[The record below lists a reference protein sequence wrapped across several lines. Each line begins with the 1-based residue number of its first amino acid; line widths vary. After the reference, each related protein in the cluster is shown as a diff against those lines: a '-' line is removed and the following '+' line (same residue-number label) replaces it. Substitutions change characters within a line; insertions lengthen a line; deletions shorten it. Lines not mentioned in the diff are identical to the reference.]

1 MRKSLLATMLLC
13 GAAIPAMSADAPPAD
28 KAKSASTGSFTGATA
43 NLAPSDPAGQW
54 TRQARDYANTRYS
67 PLTQINKANVGRL
80 RVAWTFSDGQMYGH
94 EGAPLVVGDTMYLVT
109 PFPNIA
115 YALDLSKPGAPIKWV
130 FQPNPDPRAIG
141 EACCDKVLR
150 GWAYAD
156 GKLIYNLLDA
166 NTVAVDAA
174 TGKEAWRVKLD
185 DVTNGTTTTQAAFVV
200 NDNVYVGSSGGEL
213 GTNGWF
219 QALDVKDGH
228 TVWKAFTNGPDSG
241 MLIGPQFKP
250 FYSWMVGK
258 DLGVSTWPGEMWKQG
273 ASAPW
278 GFVSY
283 DPDLNEVYYGTSNP
297 GPRTPSQ
304 RPGLNLW
311 SSALFARDATT
322 GAAKWAYQF
331 TPHDEWD
338 YDGINENVLIEIPWK
353 GARRKVLVHFNRN
366 GFAYTIDRTNG
377 EVLVA
382 EQFGHQNWASKVD
395 LTTGMPVVNDTA
407 HPIVEKKVE
416 NICPPDIGV
425 KNWNPSAFSPRT
437 GLLYAGIFNSCM
449 DLTNHIVQY
458 IPGAPYDGM
467 EMVRHA
473 GPGGNWGE
481 FIAWDPVKGKRV
493 WSLKEDMMTW
503 SGVVVTGSDLVF
515 YGTLDGWFRAVD
527 ARSGKVLWSQKVGS
541 AIMSQPIAFMG
552 PDKREYIAV
561 YSGVGGGAGVNR
573 RVNGFPPG
581 GNTLYVFSVDGA
593 GIGLGQT
600 QLKTNA
606 SMPAPVSV
614 PPAAAHN

>member
-1 MRKSLLATMLLC
+1 MTVGKLFLSAALAAFV
-13 GAAIPAMSADAPPAD
+13 GPAIAAGDTAPPAQ
-28 KAKSASTGSFTGATA
+28 KANGNLTGATA
-43 NLAPSDPAGQW
+43 NMAPGDPAGQW

-67 PLTQINKANVGRL
+67 PLNQINKTNVGKL
-80 RVAWTFSDGQMYGH
+80 RIAWTFSDGQMYGH

-156 GKLIYNLLDA
+156 GKLIYNLLDDH
-166 NTVAVDAA
+166 TVAVDAA
-174 TGKEAWRVKLD
+174 TGKEVWRTLLD
-185 DVTNGTTTTQAAFVV
+185 DVTKGPTLTQAAFVV
-200 NDNVYVGSSGGEL
+200 RDKVFVGSSGGEL

-219 QALDVKDGH
+219 AALDVKDGH
-228 TVWKAFTNGPDSG
+228 VVWKALTNGPDST
-241 MLIGPQFKP
+241 MLIGPDFKP
-250 FYSWMVGK
+250 FYSWMKGK

-278 GFVSY
+278 GWVSY
-283 DPDLNEVYYGTSNP
+283 DPDLNQIYYGTSNP
-297 GPRTPSQ
+297 GPRVPSQ

-311 SSALFARDATT
+311 SSAVFARDADT
-322 GAAKWAYQF
+322 GQAKWAYQF

-338 YDGINENVLIEIPWK
+338 YDGVNENVLIEIPWK
-353 GARRKVLVHFNRN
+353 GARRKVMVHFNRS
-366 GFAYTIDRTNG
+366 GFAYTIDRATG

-382 EQFGHQNWASKVD
+382 EPFGHQNWASKID
-395 LTTGMPVVNDTA
+395 LTTGMPVVNDAA
-407 HPIVEKKVE
+407 HPIVEKKVT

-437 GLLYAGIFNSCM
+437 GLLYAGVFNSCM
-449 DLTNHIVQY
+449 DLTNHEVKY

-467 EMVRHA
+467 EMVRHT

-493 WSLKEDMMTW
+493 WSVKENMYVW
-503 SGVVVTGSDLVF
+503 SGAVVTGSDLVF

-527 ARSGKVLWSQKVGS
+527 ARSGKVLWSQKLGS
-541 AIMSQPIAFMG
+541 GITAAPMTFLG
-552 PDKREYIAV
+552 PDKRQYVAV
-561 YSGVGGGAGVNR
+561 YAGVGGGAGVQR
-573 RVNGFPPG
+573 RENGFMPG

-593 GIGLGQT
+593 GIGQGT
-600 QLKTNA
+600 SQLVSHATA
-606 SMPAPVSV
+606 PAPVSV

>member
-1 MRKSLLATMLLC
+1 MRKSVLAVMLLC
-13 GAAIPAMSADAPPAD
+13 SAAFPPASD
-28 KAKSASTGSFTGATA
+28 AQDAKPAEKSGSFTGATA
-43 NLAPSDPAGQW
+43 NMAPGDPAGQW

-67 PLTQINKANVGRL
+67 PLTQINKANVARL

-174 TGKEAWRVKLD
+174 TGKELWRVKLD
-185 DVTNGTTTTQAAFVV
+185 DVANGTTTTQAAFVV
-200 NDNVYVGSSGGEL
+200 KDRVYVGSSGGEL

-219 QALDVKDGH
+219 QALDIKDGH

-241 MLIGPQFKP
+241 MLIGPDFKP
-250 FYSWMVGK
+250 FYPWMVGK

-283 DPDLNEVYYGTSNP
+283 DPDLNQVYYGTSNP

-382 EQFGHQNWASKVD
+382 NQFGHQNWASKVD
-395 LTTGMPVVNDTA
+395 LTTGMPVVNAAA

-437 GLLYAGIFNSCM
+437 GLLYAGIFNTCM

-467 EMVRHA
+467 EMVRHP

-481 FIAWDPVKGKRV
+481 FIAWDPVAGKRV

-527 ARSGKVLWSQKVGS
+527 AATGKVLWSQKLGS
-541 AIMSQPIAFMG
+541 AIMSQPIAYLG

-561 YSGVGGGAGVNR
+561 YTGVGGGAGVNR

-581 GNTLYVFSVDGA
+581 GNTLYVFSVDGM
-593 GIGLGQT
+593 GIGSGTT
-600 QLKTNA
+600 QLRTDAK
-606 SMPAPVSV
+606 MPAPVSV

>member
-1 MRKSLLATMLLC
+1 MRKILLITALLC
-13 GAAIPAMSADAPPAD
+13 GAAIPALSADDP
-28 KAKSASTGSFTGATA
+28 KSGAASSGNLTGATA
-43 NLAPSDPAGQW
+43 NFAPGDAPGQW

-67 PLTQINKANVGRL
+67 PLTQINKQNVSRL
-80 RVAWTFSDGQMYGH
+80 RIAWTFSDGQMYGH

-115 YALDLSKPGAPIKWV
+115 YALDLSKAGAPIKWV

-156 GKLIYNLLDA
+156 GKLIYNLLDN
-166 NTVAVDAA
+166 NTVAVDAQ
-174 TGKEAWRVKLD
+174 TGKEVWRSKLD
-185 DVTNGTTTTQAAFVV
+185 DVTNGTTMTQSAFVV
-200 NDNVYVGSSGGEL
+200 GDKVYVGSSGGEL

-228 TVWKAFTNGPDSG
+228 TVWKAFTNGPDAG
-241 MLIGPQFKP
+241 MLIGSDFKP
-250 FYSWMVGK
+250 FYPWMVGK
-258 DLGVSTWPGEMWKQG
+258 DLGVSTWPGDMWKQG

-311 SSALFARDATT
+311 SAAVFARDATS
-322 GAAKWAYQF
+322 GQAKWAYQF

-353 GARRKVLVHFNRN
+353 GARRKVMVHLNRN
-366 GFAYTIDRTNG
+366 GFAYTIDRITG

-382 EQFGHQNWASKVD
+382 EAFGHQNWAKKVD
-395 LTTGMPVVNDTA
+395 LSTGMPVVNDAA

-449 DLTNHIVQY
+449 DLTNHIVKY
-458 IPGAPYDGM
+458 IPGSPYDGM

-481 FIAWDPVKGKRV
+481 FIAWDPVAGKRV

-527 ARSGKVLWSQKVGS
+527 ARSGKVLWSQKLGS
-541 AIMSQPIAFMG
+541 AIMSQPIAFLG

-561 YSGVGGGAGVNR
+561 YTGVGGGAGVNR

-593 GIGLGQT
+593 GIGSGST
-600 QLKTNA
+600 QLRTEAK
-606 SMPAPVSV
+606 MPAPVSV

>member
-1 MRKSLLATMLLC
+1 MRKSVLAVMLLC
-13 GAAIPAMSADAPPAD
+13 SAAFPPASD
-28 KAKSASTGSFTGATA
+28 AQDAKPAEKSGSFTGATA
-43 NLAPSDPAGQW
+43 NMAPGDPAGQW

-67 PLTQINKANVGRL
+67 PLTQINKANVARL

-174 TGKEAWRVKLD
+174 TGKELWRVKLD
-185 DVTNGTTTTQAAFVV
+185 DVANGTTTTQAAFVV
-200 NDNVYVGSSGGEL
+200 KDRVYVGSSGGEL

-219 QALDVKDGH
+219 QALDIKDGH

-241 MLIGPQFKP
+241 MLIGPDFKP
-250 FYSWMVGK
+250 FYPWMVGK

-283 DPDLNEVYYGTSNP
+283 DPDLNQVYYGTSNP

-353 GARRKVLVHFNRN
+353 GGRRKVLVHFDRN
-366 GFAYTIDRTNG
+366 GFGYTIDRTTG

-382 EQFGHQNWASKVD
+382 EPFGHQNWASKID
-395 LTTGMPVVNDTA
+395 LSTGMPVVNDAA

-437 GLLYAGIFNSCM
+437 GLLYAGVFNSCM

-458 IPGAPYDGM
+458 IPGATYDGM
-467 EMVRHA
+467 EMVRHP

-493 WSLKEDMMTW
+493 WSIKENLYVW
-503 SGVVVTGSDLVF
+503 SGAVVTGSDLVF
-515 YGTLDGWFRAVD
+515 YGTMDGWFRAAD
-527 ARSGKVLWSQKVGS
+527 ARTGKVLWSQKLGS
-541 AIMSQPIAFMG
+541 GITAAPMTFTG
-552 PDKREYIAV
+552 PDKRQYVAV
-561 YSGVGGGAGVNR
+561 YTGVGGGAGVLR
-573 RVNGFPPG
+573 REGGFMPG
-581 GNTLYVFSVDGA
+581 GNTLYVFSVDGM
-593 GIGLGQT
+593 GIGSG
-600 QLKTNA
+600 A
-606 SMPAPVSV
+606 SQMVSHSTVAAPVSV

>member
-1 MRKSLLATMLLC
+1 MRKLLLGSLFAL
-13 GAAIPAMSADAPPAD
+13 GAALPAIA
-28 KAKSASTGSFTGATA
+28 ASGNLTGATA
-43 NLAPSDPAGQW
+43 NLAPGDAPGQW

-67 PLTQINKANVGRL
+67 PLTQINKGNVAKL
-80 RVAWTFSDGQMYGH
+80 RVAWSFSDGQMYGH
-94 EGAPLVVGDTMYLVT
+94 EGAPLVVGGTMFLVT

-115 YALDLSKPGAPIKWV
+115 YALDLSKAGAPIKWV
-130 FQPNPDPRAIG
+130 YQPNPDPRAIG

-156 GKLIYNLLDA
+156 GKLIYNLLDDH
-166 NTVAVDAA
+166 TVAVDAA
-174 TGKEAWRVKLD
+174 TGKEVWRTLLD
-185 DVTNGTTTTQAAFVV
+185 DVTKGPTMTQAAFTVG
-200 NDNVYVGSSGGEL
+200 DKVYVGSSGGEL

-219 QALDVKDGH
+219 AALDIKDGH
-228 TVWKAFTNGPDSG
+228 IAWKALTNGPDAG
-241 MLIGPQFKP
+241 MLIGPEFKP
-250 FYSWMVGK
+250 HYSWMQGK
-258 DLGVSTWPGEMWKQG
+258 DLGVTTWPGEMWKQG

-297 GPRTPSQ
+297 GPRVPSQ

-311 SSALFARDATT
+311 SSAVFARDANT

-338 YDGINENVLIEIPWK
+338 YDGINENVLIDIPWK
-353 GARRKVLVHFNRN
+353 GAHRKVMVHFNRN
-366 GFAYTIDRTNG
+366 GFAYTIDRATG

-382 EQFGHQNWASKVD
+382 NQFGHQNWASKID
-395 LTTGMPVVNDTA
+395 LTTGMPIVNDAA

-449 DLTNHIVQY
+449 DLTNHEVKY

-467 EMVRHA
+467 EMVRKA

-481 FIAWDPVKGKRV
+481 FIAWDPVAGKRV
-493 WSLKEDMMTW
+493 WSIKEKMYVW
-503 SGVVVTGSDLVF
+503 SGAVVTGSDLVF
-515 YGTLDGWFRAVD
+515 YGTMDGWFRAVD

-541 AIMSQPIAFMG
+541 SIIAQPIAFTG

-561 YSGVGGGAGVNR
+561 YTGVGGGASVIR
-573 RVNGFPPG
+573 RVPGYPPS
-581 GNTLYVFSVDGA
+581 GNTLYVFSVDGL
-593 GIGLGQT
+593 GIGLGT
-600 QLKTNA
+600 TKLETDA
-606 SMPAPVSV
+606 LMPAAISV

>member
-1 MRKSLLATMLLC
+1 MAYRFGITLACALATVL
-13 GAAIPAMSADAPPAD
+13 APACAQSL
-28 KAKSASTGSFTGATA
+28 TGATA
-43 NLAPSDPAGQW
+43 NLAPRDPPGQW
-54 TRQARDYANTRYS
+54 TRQARDYANTRFS
-67 PLTQINKANVGRL
+67 PLTQIDQKNVARL
-80 RVAWTFSDGQMYGH
+80 RMAWSFSDGQMYGH
-94 EGAPLVVGDTMYLVT
+94 EGAPLVVDDTMYVVT
-109 PFPNIA
+109 PYPNIA

-130 FQPNPDPRAIG
+130 YQPNPDPRAIG

-156 GKLIYNLLDA
+156 GKLIYNLLDDH
-166 NTVAVDAA
+166 TVAVDAN
-174 TGKEAWRVKLD
+174 TGKEVWRVKLD
-185 DVTNGTTTTQAAFVV
+185 EVANGPTMTQAAFAVG
-200 NDNVYVGSSGGEL
+200 DKVYVGSSGGEL

-219 QALDVKDGH
+219 QALDIKDGH
-228 TVWKAFTNGPDSG
+228 TVWKAMTNGPDAG
-241 MLIGPQFKP
+241 ALIGPDFKP
-250 FYSWMVGK
+250 FYSWMRGK
-258 DLGVSTWPGEMWKQG
+258 DLGETTWPPGAWKQG

-278 GFVSY
+278 GFASY
-283 DPDLNEVYYGTSNP
+283 DPDLNEIYYGTSNP
-297 GPRTPSQ
+297 GPRVPSQ

-311 SSALFARDATT
+311 SSAVFGRDATT

-366 GFAYTIDRTNG
+366 GFAYTIDRVTG

-382 EQFGHQNWASKVD
+382 QPFGYENWASRVD
-395 LTTGMPVVNDTA
+395 LKTGMPVVNDA
-407 HPIVEKKVE
+407 AQPIVDKKVE

-437 GLLYAGIFNSCM
+437 GLLYAGVFNSCM
-449 DLTNHIVQY
+449 DLTDHPVQY

-467 EMVRHA
+467 EMQRHA

-481 FIAWDPVKGKRV
+481 FIAWDPVAGKRV
-493 WSLKEDMMTW
+493 WSIKEKLYVW
-503 SGVVVTGSDLVF
+503 SGALATGSDLVF

-541 AIMSQPIAFMG
+541 SIESQPIAFLG

-561 YSGVGGGAGVNR
+561 YSGVGGGAGVIR
-573 RVNGFPPG
+573 REKGFPPG
-581 GNTLYVFSVDGA
+581 GNTLYVFSLDGL
-593 GIGLGQT
+593 GIGSGPS
-600 QLKTNA
+600 QLTTDA
-606 SMPAPVSV
+606 GAAAPASV

>member
-1 MRKSLLATMLLC
+1 MPKSVLAVMLLC
-13 GAAIPAMSADAPPAD
+13 SAAFPPASD
-28 KAKSASTGSFTGATA
+28 AQDAKPAEKSGSFTGATA
-43 NLAPSDPAGQW
+43 NMAPGDPAGQW

-67 PLTQINKANVGRL
+67 PLTQINKANVARL

-174 TGKEAWRVKLD
+174 TGKELWRVKLD
-185 DVTNGTTTTQAAFVV
+185 DVANGTTTTQAAFVV
-200 NDNVYVGSSGGEL
+200 KDRVYVGSSGGEL

-219 QALDVKDGH
+219 QALDIKDGH

-241 MLIGPQFKP
+241 MLIGPDFKP
-250 FYSWMVGK
+250 FYPWMVGK

-283 DPDLNEVYYGTSNP
+283 DPDLNQVYYGTSNP

-382 EQFGHQNWASKVD
+382 NQFGHQNWASKVD
-395 LTTGMPVVNDTA
+395 LTTGMPVVNAAA

-437 GLLYAGIFNSCM
+437 GLLYAGIFNTCM

-467 EMVRHA
+467 EMVRHP

-493 WSLKEDMMTW
+493 WSIKENLYVW
-503 SGVVVTGSDLVF
+503 SGAVVTGSDLVF
-515 YGTLDGWFRAVD
+515 YGTMDGWFRAAG
-527 ARSGKVLWSQKVGS
+527 ARSGKVLWSQKLGS
-541 AIMSQPIAFMG
+541 GITAAPITFTG
-552 PDKREYIAV
+552 PDKRQYVAV
-561 YSGVGGGAGVNR
+561 YTGVGGGAGVLR
-573 RVNGFPPG
+573 REKGFMPG

-593 GIGLGQT
+593 GIGSGVT
-600 QLKTNA
+600 QLRTNA
-606 SMPAPVSV
+606 TAAAPVSV

>member
-1 MRKSLLATMLLC
+1 MRKSVLAAMLLC
-13 GAAIPAMSADAPPAD
+13 GAAFPLATDAQDAKPAE
-28 KAKSASTGSFTGATA
+28 KSGSFTGATA
-43 NLAPSDPAGQW
+43 NMAPGDPAGQW

-67 PLTQINKANVGRL
+67 PLTQINKANVARL

-174 TGKEAWRVKLD
+174 TGKEVWRVKLD
-185 DVTNGTTTTQAAFVV
+185 DVANGTTTTQAAFVV
-200 NDNVYVGSSGGEL
+200 KDKVYIGSSGGEL

-219 QALDVKDGH
+219 QALDIKDGH

-241 MLIGPQFKP
+241 MLIGPDFKP
-250 FYSWMVGK
+250 FYPWMVGK

-283 DPDLNEVYYGTSNP
+283 DPDLNQVYYGTSNP

-382 EQFGHQNWASKVD
+382 QQFGHQNWASKVD
-395 LTTGMPVVNDTA
+395 LTTGMPVVNDAA

-437 GLLYAGIFNSCM
+437 GLLYAGIFNTCM

-467 EMVRHA
+467 EMVRHP

-527 ARSGKVLWSQKVGS
+527 AATGKVLWSQKLGS
-541 AIMSQPIAFMG
+541 AIMSQPIAYLG

-561 YSGVGGGAGVNR
+561 YTGVGGGAGVNR

-581 GNTLYVFSVDGA
+581 GNTLYVFSVDGL
-593 GIGLGQT
+593 GIGSGT
-600 QLKTNA
+600 SQLRTDAK
-606 SMPAPVSV
+606 MPAPVSV